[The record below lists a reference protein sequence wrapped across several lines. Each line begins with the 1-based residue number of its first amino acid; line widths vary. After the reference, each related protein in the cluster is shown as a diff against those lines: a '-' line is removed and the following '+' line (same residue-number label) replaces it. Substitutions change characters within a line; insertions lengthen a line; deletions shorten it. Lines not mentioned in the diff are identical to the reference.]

1 MKKIIL
7 VITFC
12 FGIIS
17 LGLISIGCNSSSQKV
32 EDAQDNVIE
41 ANKDL
46 EKANQDYLTDIENYK
61 KESTEKIDANNKS
74 INDFNARI
82 ANEKA
87 DAKIAY
93 KNKIVALE
101 QKNNDLKKRLDDYK
115 AEGKDQW
122 KEFKS
127 DFNHDMNKLNDDFK
141 SLIGTK

>member
-1 MKKIIL
+1 MKKTIL

-12 FGIIS
+12 FGIVS
-17 LGLISIGCNSSSQKV
+17 AALLSIGCNSSSQKV

-41 ANKDL
+41 ANRDL
-46 EKANQDYLTDIENYK
+46 EKANQDYLADIENYK
-61 KESTEKIDANNKS
+61 KETAEKIDANDKS

-87 DAKIAY
+87 NAKADY
-93 KNKIVALE
+93 KRKINALQ
-101 QKNNDLKKRLDDYK
+101 QKNTDMKKKLDDYK
-115 AEGKDQW
+115 ADGKDQW